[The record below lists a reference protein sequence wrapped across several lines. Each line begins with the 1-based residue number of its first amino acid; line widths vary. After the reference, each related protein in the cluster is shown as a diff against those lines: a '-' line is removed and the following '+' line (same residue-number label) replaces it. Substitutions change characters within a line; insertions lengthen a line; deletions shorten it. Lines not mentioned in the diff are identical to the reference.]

1 VNLPGHGGSA
11 HVPAWDADTL
21 ARDLLAGPLADLA
34 CADWL
39 GWSLGG
45 QVALAAARQAPQRV
59 RRLFLVGFN
68 PCFVARED
76 WPEGQRPGFFRE
88 FRRAC
93 DRDPAGTM
101 EQFLGLQLLGSER
114 TRPTLRRLRELHGS
128 APPPGRE
135 SLLHGLDLLA
145 ETDQVRDLASIETP
159 TLWLCGDRDSLT
171 PPGAHRRAAALMR
184 EAGVRL
190 VPGAGHAP
198 FLSHEQALIDQL
210 QAFRTA
216 RESA

>member
-1 VNLPGHGGSA
+1 MNLPGHGGSPD
-11 HVPAWDADTL
+11 VPSWDADTL
-21 ARDLLAGPLADLA
+21 ARDLLAGPLADVA
-34 CADWL
+34 SADWL

-45 QVALAAARQAPQRV
+45 QVALAAARQAPHRV

-68 PCFVARED
+68 PCFVTRAE
-76 WPEGQRPGFFRE
+76 WPEGLRPDFLKE

-101 EQFLGLQLLGSER
+101 EQFLGLQVLGSER
-114 TRPTLRRLRELHGS
+114 ARPTLRLLRAVHGS

-135 SLLHGLDLLA
+135 ALLRGLDLLA
-145 ETDQVRDLASIETP
+145 ETDQVRDLASIQTP
-159 TLWLCGDRDSLT
+159 TLWLCGTKDSLA

-184 EAGVRL
+184 RAGVRL

-198 FLSHEQALIDQL
+198 FLSHEQAVIEHL
-210 QAFRTA
+210 QACRPEGEPA
-216 RESA
+216 